1 MSALVQPEEAPEYLL
16 PRPFR
21 YSGPVI
27 GDDRINARVVP
38 AEFDRDICARLR
50 MLNAILD
57 QVYDHLPEKRLIS
70 QELQPVHDI
79 AVHDLAG
86 LFGDCGKGVRQ
97 ITEQARHIDP
107 CETRPFRAALDL

>member
-1 MSALVQPEEAPEYLL
+1 MSTLIQSEEAPEYFL

-27 GDDRINARVVP
+27 GDDRINTRLVP
-38 AEFDRDICARLR
+38 AEFDCDIRAQLR

-57 QVYDHLPEKRLIS
+57 QVHDHLPEKRLIS
-70 QELQPVHDI
+70 QELQAADDI

-86 LFGDCGKGVRQ
+86 LFGDCRKGVC
-97 ITEQARHIDP
+97 HIA
-107 CETRPFRAALDL
+107 E